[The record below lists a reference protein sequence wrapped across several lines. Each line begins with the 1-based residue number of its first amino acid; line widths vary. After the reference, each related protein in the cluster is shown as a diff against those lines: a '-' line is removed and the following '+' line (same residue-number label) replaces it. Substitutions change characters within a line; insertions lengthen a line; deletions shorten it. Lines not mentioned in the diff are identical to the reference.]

1 MQNESFTTIQKDI
14 PDWRISVNKLLARIK
29 HQINVEL
36 IQKLIVLNSLYI
48 SDNCNSKIE
57 PAIIKFLRSIDNR
70 IKFSDKHFLD
80 EFSKL
85 VNLLIKHPVY
95 LLPLTLE
102 LNDFLLTPIIDLQN
116 SYPYSQ
122 ISLSLS
128 SPVAFPDK
136 PSINIVKRYFDNDLR
151 LKLKIKLGVFIDDQG
166 KLFWET
172 GFIFPEKTIQQ
183 LCKNISNENAP
194 MLIGSSELKKIVD
207 NIFELLKKKKIIS
220 GIDLTPAHYHILPFS
235 IRLGGKLINS
245 KQYNEYKQNLLE
257 SIEYTLQNEFV
268 NYDKIYQL
276 AKSQYLTKNK
286 LDTITISM
294 MFHQKLLFK
303 KYSSEIFYW
312 IPPRVIIAN
321 TESVEQYILP
331 PNSQAKGRVKSN
343 TVM

>member
-1 MQNESFTTIQKDI
+1 VQKDESNWQSST
-14 PDWRISVNKLLARIK
+14 DKLLARINHK
-29 HQINVEL
+29 CNGGV
-36 IQKLIVLNSLYI
+36 IQKLIVLSSMYI

-57 PAIIKFLRSIDNR
+57 PANIKFLRSIDNR
-70 IKFSDKHFLD
+70 IKFSDKHFLN

-85 VNLLIKHPVY
+85 VNLLIKHSVY
-95 LLPLTLE
+95 LLPSTLE

-172 GFIFPEKTIQQ
+172 GFIFPEKSIQQ
-183 LCKNISNENAP
+183 LCKNISIENAP
-194 MLIGSSELKKIVD
+194 MLISSSELKKIVG
-207 NIFELLKKKKIIS
+207 NIFELLKEKKVIS

-257 SIEYTLQNEFV
+257 SIDYTLQNKIV
-268 NYDKIYQL
+268 DHNKIYQF

-294 MFHQKLLFK
+294 MLHQKLLFK

-312 IPPRVIIAN
+312 ISPRVIIAN

-331 PNSQAKGRVKSN
+331 PNSQAKENHRF
-343 TVM
+343 